1 MPWKKGDSSKIKFSH
16 QAIARHTEETG
27 KPIERS
33 LESKT
38 ATIKFHALV
47 IDDSTDAIDT
57 AQLAISIRGID
68 DEHNVTEEMA
78 SLVPLQD
85 TTKSRDLYEAVKIC

>member
-1 MPWKKGDSSKIKFSH
+1 M
-16 QAIARHTEETG
+16 
-27 KPIERS
+27 
-33 LESKT
+33 ESKT